1 MKAAK
6 TPITVL
12 TAYDYPTA
20 MTCESSDIDMVLVGD
35 STSQVA
41 LGHTSTTLITLDEMI
56 HHCKAVTKGA
66 TTAFTFADLP
76 FGSFEVSVEQGV
88 RSAIRLVKE
97 GGIDGVKLEGGMEI
111 VPLVKRLSEVGIPVV
126 PHLGLQPQ
134 RATFLSGYLV
144 QGRTAQKAKTVW
156 DTAMAMQEAGATM
169 ILLEAIPHMLAAHI
183 TETLNIPTIGIGA
196 GPKTSGQVLVITDV
210 MGIYAPDPAPLT
222 ATTPPI
228 EAQVVVP
235 SPIGDTNITPSTSVT
250 SNDIPLGT
258 SSAVAPPVNQPRFV
272 RQFGNVGAEA
282 RRAARA
288 YAQAVR
294 DGSFPEVGKET
305 YGMKKEEWEAFL
317 QML

>member
-97 GGIDGVKLEGGMEI
+97 GGIDGVKVEGGMEI
-111 VPLVKRLSEVGIPVV
+111 VPLVKKLSEVGIPVV

-222 ATTPPI
+222 ATTPPVETQI
-228 EAQVVVP
+228 VVP
-235 SPIGDTNITPSTSVT
+235 SPMSDTNITPSTSVI
-250 SNDIPLGT
+250 SNGIPPGT

-294 DGSFPEVGKET
+294 DGSFPEIGKET